1 MRYIDVKGRCV
12 RQMPRQIFKE
22 NIKGSII
29 KLLAILTDME
39 NRLMV
44 AKGDEE
50 GWMRKLGLGDAPT
63 TFRMDKQ

>member
-1 MRYIDVKGRCV
+1 
-12 RQMPRQIFKE
+12 MPRQIFKE
-22 NIKGSII
+22 NIKESII